1 MQVADRE
8 WTQEWIGR
16 ALGEFSLDHLSVS
29 QLRTWYMCNVR
40 WMFQNV
46 IHQGGWEVG
55 DSARLRG
62 TALDTAC
69 NQHYKAKAE
78 DLEGTSLSDFVELA
92 VHTHEQGRDTHTFYK
107 LTETESKDR
116 TARIA
121 REYRTTFGD
130 MLQPLGVSAVQEYVK
145 YQDDGLEVPVHG
157 IIDLRTKSGVV
168 VDNKVK
174 AKKNV
179 PKESAVHRDMQLTTY
194 SMFTASPE
202 VGLAIVTDEKNPEVV
217 YLPSTRTPAQ
227 HDLQRH
233 RYNAMVQAIRAGA
246 ISPAPEGSWYCNQ
259 AWCAFWSECPW
270 GGADED
276 IPIPGL
282 G

>member
-1 MQVADRE
+1 MISWKQDDIRQVMADKP
-8 WTQEWIGR
+8 
-16 ALGEFSLDHLSVS
+16 LDHVSVS
-29 QLRTWYMCNVR
+29 QLRTYLMCGVR
-40 WMFQNV
+40 WYFQNIV
-46 IHQGGWEVG
+46 HRGGWEVG

-62 TALDTAC
+62 SALDTAC
-69 NQHYKAKAE
+69 NAHYKVKAE
-78 DLEGTSLSDFVELA
+78 DLEGSSLSQFVELA

-121 REYRTTFGD
+121 KEYRTTFGD
-130 MLQPLGVSAVQEYVK
+130 YLQPLGVSAVQEYVK

-157 IIDLRTKSGVV
+157 IIDLRTNSGVV

-194 SMFTASPE
+194 SMFTGYDK
-202 VGLAIVTDEKNPEVV
+202 VGLAIVTDERSPEIV
-217 YLPSTRTPAQ
+217 YIPSTRTPAQ
-227 HDLQRH
+227 HDLVRH

-246 ISPAPEGSWYCNQ
+246 LSPAPEGSWYCNQ
-259 AWCAFWSECPW
+259 QWCPFWSECPW
-270 GGADED
+270 GEADED
-276 IPIPGL
+276 IPVPGL